1 MSHLFGHRDR
11 GHPSAFDA
19 PTAPPADGGRP
30 NCVAPVRPARAVAT
44 AVLAVVA
51 AGLLLASVALVLVGT
66 LAGDTTADAGTR
78 ATGVVLT
85 SALAAA
91 GLLGALFLYRGTGRT
106 VLLLTASTETAL
118 VAVPALWAA
127 EQLVGGSSTR
137 PAVAG
142 GVLVGALAAAV
153 LTGAQVRL
161 AVSPPVG
168 RWLESTAR
176 LRASR
181 PAPAGGARTGL
192 GAALAVVAPAA
203 VLAVVTVGVVLGTGP
218 SGDRGT
224 GPTVPVV
231 PAGELRSP
239 VAPPAADDP
248 GWSAEFDRS
257 AQQCF
262 AGSMTACDDLYWE
275 SSVGDVYEVYGSTCG
290 GRLSRGTS
298 GGCGAALGAR
308 LN

>member
-1 MSHLFGHRDR
+1 MDHLFGHWDQ
-11 GHPSAFDA
+11 GHPSAPGAPAAPLDA
-19 PTAPPADGGRP
+19 GGRP

-51 AGLLLASVALVLVGT
+51 AGLVLASVALVLVGT
-66 LAGDTTADAGTR
+66 LAGDTTADAWTR

-85 SALAAA
+85 SALGAA

-106 VLLLTASTETAL
+106 LVLLTASTETVL
-118 VAVPALWAA
+118 VAVPAVWAA
-127 EQLVGGSSTR
+127 EQLIGDSSTR

-142 GVLVGALAAAV
+142 GVLVGALAAAT

-161 AVSPPVG
+161 ALSPPVG
-168 RWLESTAR
+168 RWLEATAR

-181 PAPAGGARTGL
+181 PAPARAARTGL
-192 GAALAVVAPAA
+192 GTALAVVAPAA
-203 VLAVVTVGVVLGTGP
+203 VLAVVTVGVVLSAGP
-218 SGDRGT
+218 PGDRGT
-224 GPTVPVV
+224 DPTVPVV

-239 VAPPAADDP
+239 VAPPAAGDP
-248 GWSAEFDRS
+248 GWSAEFDRT

-275 SSVGDVYEVYGSTCG
+275 SSVGDVYEAYGSTCG
-290 GRLSRGTS
+290 GRLSRQTA